1 VTGRPKWLTALLYL
15 ALVLAGLFF
24 VIPVL
29 WTVISSLKPENDIQS
44 YPPHWIPNPITTESY
59 RTVLSSYPYL
69 RWMLNSVVISVVGT
83 VGILICSTLAA
94 YALARFQFGGRRL
107 LFQMIIVMLLI
118 PIQAYV
124 IPLYLMSS
132 KGHLLNTYPGLIL
145 PLIANVTSIFILHAF
160 FKELPSELEQAARI
174 DGAGEFRIFWQIML
188 PLSKPALSTV
198 AILTFIANWNQF
210 LWPLIAVRKD
220 DMMPL
225 PVAISRYWGA
235 VNQNASFQYGTALAA
250 CAMAVVPTI
259 VVYLALQRYFVEGI
273 ANSGI
278 KG

>member
-1 VTGRPKWLTALLYL
+1 MTGRPRWLKLLLYI
-15 ALVLAGLFF
+15 ALVLAGVFF

-29 WTVISSLKPENDIQS
+29 WTVVSSFKQENDIQS
-44 YPPHWIPNPITTESY
+44 YPPQWLPSPFTLESY
-59 RTVLSSYPYL
+59 TTVLTQYPYL
-69 RWMLNSVVISVVGT
+69 RWLLNSVVIAVVAT
-83 VGILICSTLAA
+83 LGILVCSTMAA
-94 YALARFQFGGRRL
+94 YALARFRFRGRRVL
-107 LFQMIIVMLLI
+107 YQLIIVMLLI

-132 KGHLLNTYPGLIL
+132 RAHLLNTYPGLVL
-145 PLIANVTSIFILHAF
+145 PLVANVTSIFILHAF
-160 FKELPSELEQAARI
+160 FRDLPDELEQAARI
-174 DGAGEFRIFWQIML
+174 DGAGEFRIFWQVML

-210 LWPLIAVRKD
+210 LWPLIAVRND

-250 CAMAVVPTI
+250 CSMAVIPTI

>member
-1 VTGRPKWLTALLYL
+1 MTRRPKWLKVLLYL
-15 ALVLAGLFF
+15 ALVLAGVFF
-24 VIPVL
+24 IIPVV
-29 WTVISSLKPENDIQS
+29 WTVVSSFKQENDIQS
-44 YPPHWIPNPITTESY
+44 YPPQWIPSPFTLESY
-59 RTVLSSYPYL
+59 TTVLTQYPYL
-69 RWMLNSVVISVVGT
+69 RWLLNSVVIAVVAT
-83 VGILICSTLAA
+83 LGILVCSTMAA
-94 YALARFQFGGRRL
+94 YALARFRFRGRRVL
-107 LFQMIIVMLLI
+107 YQLIIVMLLI

-132 KGHLLNTYPGLIL
+132 RAHLLNTYPGLVL

-160 FKELPSELEQAARI
+160 FRDLPDELEQAARI
-174 DGAGEFRIFWQIML
+174 DGAGEFRIFWQVML

-210 LWPLIAVRKD
+210 LWPLIAVRND

-250 CAMAVVPTI
+250 CSMAVIPTI

>member
-1 VTGRPKWLTALLYL
+1 MTGRPRWLTVLLYL
-15 ALVLAGLFF
+15 ALVLAAVFF

-29 WTVISSLKPENDIQS
+29 WTLVSSFKPENDIQS
-44 YPPHWIPNPITTESY
+44 YPPQWIPHPFTTKNYAE
-59 RTVLSSYPYL
+59 VLGSYPYL
-69 RWMLNSVVISVVGT
+69 RWMLNSIVISVLGT

-94 YALARFQFGGRRL
+94 YALARFQFPGRRM
-107 LFQMIIVMLLI
+107 LFQSIIVMLLI

-124 IPLYLMSS
+124 IPLYLMAARAD
-132 KGHLLNTYPGLIL
+132 LLNTYPGLIL

-160 FKELPSELEQAARI
+160 FKALPSELEQAARI
-174 DGAGEFRIFWQIML
+174 DGASEFRIFWQIML

-198 AILTFIANWNQF
+198 AILTFIANWNSF
-210 LWPLIAVRKD
+210 LWPLIAVRQD
-220 DMMPL
+220 AMMPL
-225 PVAISRYWGA
+225 PVAISRYWGS

-250 CAMAVVPTI
+250 CSMAVIPTI
-259 VVYLALQRYFVEGI
+259 LVYLALQRYFVEGI

>member
-1 VTGRPKWLTALLYL
+1 MTGRPKWLTALLYL

-44 YPPHWIPNPITTESY
+44 YPPHWIPNPFTTESY

-69 RWMLNSVVISVVGT
+69 RWMLNSIVISVLGT

-107 LFQMIIVMLLI
+107 LFQLIIVMLLI

-124 IPLYLMSS
+124 IPLYLMSAR
-132 KGHLLNTYPGLIL
+132 GHLLNTYPGLIL

-160 FKELPSELEQAARI
+160 FKELPDELEQAARI

>member
-1 VTGRPKWLTALLYL
+1 MTGRPKWLAALLYL

-44 YPPHWIPNPITTESY
+44 YPPHWIPNPFTTESY

-83 VGILICSTLAA
+83 VGILICSTLDA
-94 YALARFQFGGRRL
+94 YALARFQFGVRRL